1 MNHSSIIS
9 SYTPEFLMR
18 FPGPYRQYWKISNI
32 NNELCPNCSFLNYL
46 VVMMPPVPPQFGI
59 VRILI
64 NLRSEKCES
73 PDFDMQKS
81 ILIIFFYFQPPGGKS
96 LISFIMARL
105 VLLGADHHW
114 LPSYYVFALFY
125 WLMVFSWELRGYCH
139 SFG

>member
-1 MNHSSIIS
+1 
-9 SYTPEFLMR
+9 
-18 FPGPYRQYWKISNI
+18 
-32 NNELCPNCSFLNYL
+32 
-46 VVMMPPVPPQFGI
+46 MMPPVPPQFGI

-96 LISFIMARL
+96 LISFIIKRR
-105 VLLGADHHW
+105 VLLGAAEQTITSDWLW

-125 WLMVFSWELRGYCH
+125 
-139 SFG
+139 